1 MSRQRGAAL
10 VVAVFLIVVLALLA
24 TVAVRLTSVQ
34 SQNVNLNLLGAR
46 ALNAARAGI
55 EWSVQRTLSAG
66 TCFSGATTLTE
77 GALTGFNVSVSCS
90 QTSHAEGAATVQVFA
105 ITAFAS
111 NGSYGQPDYVS
122 RRLSAVV
129 SQTL

>member
-1 MSRQRGAAL
+1 MMTQRGAAL

-24 TVAVRLTSVQ
+24 AVAVRLTAIQ
-34 SQNVNLNLLGAR
+34 GHNVNLNLLGAR
-46 ALNAARAGI
+46 ALNAARTGI
-55 EWSVQRTLSAG
+55 EWSAQRTLATG
-66 TCFSGATTLTE
+66 TCFSGSTTLSE
-77 GALTGFNVSVSCS
+77 GALNGFDVTVSCS
-90 QTSHAEGAATVQVFA
+90 QTSHAEGASTVTVFA

-111 NGSYGQPDYVS
+111 NGTYGQPDYVS